1 VTSAALGGASE
12 KLGRFVLYGF
22 TDQAATSLIPLAK
35 SWNRPPTLGKPIDC
49 ESSGYIQAERAYRLA
64 AKTSSMSFT
73 LEGSRDRPIHNP
85 CFVIKKWTNQNKCRL
100 EVNGKALVPGTS
112 FRQGITR
119 DTDGTRMLVV
129 WLNLQS
135 TSPAEFTVT
144 SD

>member
-1 VTSAALGGASE
+1 M
-12 KLGRFVLYGF
+12 YGF
-22 TDQAATSLIPLAK
+22 TDQAATGLIPLAK
-35 SWNRPPTLGKPIDC
+35 SWNRPPTLEKLIGC

-64 AKTSSMSFT
+64 AKASSMSFT
-73 LEGSRDRPIHNP
+73 LEGSKERPIYNP
-85 CFVIKKWTNQNKCRL
+85 CFVINKWISRSKCRL
-100 EVNGKALVPGTS
+100 EVNGKALAPGTS

-135 TSPAEFTVT
+135 TSPVGFTIT